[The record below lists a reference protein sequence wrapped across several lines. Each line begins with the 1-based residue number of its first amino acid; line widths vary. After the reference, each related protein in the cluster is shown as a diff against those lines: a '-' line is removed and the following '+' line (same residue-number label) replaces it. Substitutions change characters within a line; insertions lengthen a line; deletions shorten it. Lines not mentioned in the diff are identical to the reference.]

1 MVYYVLMGLFD
12 RFIAKSNQQNTQVDV
27 AAALAPYNSQ
37 QLVGGIL
44 FGTTTASREQFMAI
58 PSGARARGI
67 ICSTVGSLP
76 LEQYNHFT
84 NEHVRPNRVIM
95 QPDPRVAGSAIYA
108 WIAEDLL
115 LYGVAYGMVMDAYAA
130 TDASRIRAWTRIA
143 PNRVFASLNGNS
155 TEIEYYTVDGKR
167 VPPFGLGSL
176 IVFNGLDEGILN
188 RAGRTIK
195 AAAALEQAAEMYA
208 REPMPQMVLKS
219 NGTNLTPERITKLLE
234 SWKISR
240 STRAT
245 AFLNADVE
253 LQTLGFDPKSLQM
266 NEARQYL
273 ALEIARASGI
283 PASFISAETTSM
295 TYTNTVAERKAL
307 IDFSLRPILT
317 AIEQRLSAA
326 DFCPNGIETRFDIDD
341 FLRGSALERAQVYEI
356 LNRIGAMSIEQI
368 QEEEDLIRRR
378 LISQ

>member
-12 RFIAKSNQQNTQVDV
+12 RFTAKSNQPDSQVDV
-27 AAALAPYNSQ
+27 AASLAPYNAQ

-58 PSGARARGI
+58 PAGARARNI
-67 ICSTVGSLP
+67 ICSTIGSLP
-76 LEQYNHFT
+76 IEQYNHFT

-95 QPDPRVAGSAIYA
+95 QPDPRVAGSAIYS
-108 WIAEDLL
+108 WLAEDLL
-115 LYGVAYGMVMDAYAA
+115 LFGVGYGMVLDSYSS

-167 VPPFGLGSL
+167 VPPFGIGSL

-208 REPMPQMVLKS
+208 KEPMPQMVLKS

-240 STRAT
+240 SMRTT

-253 LQTLGFDPKSLQM
+253 LQALGFDPAKLQL

-283 PASFISAETTSM
+283 PASFVSAETTSM
-295 TYTNTVAERKAL
+295 TYSNTLAERKAL
-307 IDFSLRPILT
+307 IDFSLRSILT
-317 AIEQRLSAA
+317 SLEQRLSFS

-368 QEEEDLIRRR
+368 QEEEDLIR
-378 LISQ
+378 

>member
-12 RFIAKSNQQNTQVDV
+12 RFTAKSNQPNSQVDV
-27 AAALAPYNSQ
+27 SAALAPYNSQ

-143 PNRVFASLNGNS
+143 PNRVYASLNSNS

-234 SWKISR
+234 SWRISR
-240 STRAT
+240 STRST

-368 QEEEDLIRRR
+368 QEEEDLIR
-378 LISQ
+378 

>member
-12 RFIAKSNQQNTQVDV
+12 TLLGRNNQTVEQVDV
-27 AAALAPYNSQ
+27 QASLAPYNAQ

-44 FGTTTASREQFMAI
+44 FGTTTATREQYMAI
-58 PSGARARGI
+58 PSAARARNI
-67 ICSTVGSLP
+67 ICSTIGSLP

-115 LYGVAYGMVMDAYAA
+115 LYGQAFGMVMDAYAA

-143 PNRVFASLNGNS
+143 PNRVYASLNANS
-155 TEIEYYTVDGKR
+155 TEIDYYTVDGKR

-195 AAAALEQAAEMYA
+195 AAAALEAAAEMYA
-208 REPMPQMVLKS
+208 KEPMPQMVLKS
-219 NGTNLTPERITKLLE
+219 NGTNLAPERISKLLE
-234 SWKISR
+234 SWKTARNTR
-240 STRAT
+240 ST
-245 AFLNADVE
+245 AFLNADVTLE
-253 LQTLGFDPKSLQM
+253 ALGFDPAKLQL

-273 ALEIARASGI
+273 ALEICRASGI
-283 PASFISAETTSM
+283 PASFVSAETTSM
-295 TYTNTVAERKAL
+295 TYSNMTAERKAL

-356 LNRIGAMSIEQI
+356 LNRIGAMSVEQI
-368 QEEEDLIRRR
+368 QEEEDLIR
-378 LISQ
+378 

>member
-12 RFIAKSNQQNTQVDV
+12 RFTAKSNQANSQVDV

-44 FGTTTASREQFMAI
+44 FGTTTASREQYMAI
-58 PSGARARGI
+58 PSGARARNI

-208 REPMPQMVLKS
+208 KEPMPQMVLKS

-240 STRAT
+240 SMRTT

-253 LQTLGFDPKSLQM
+253 LQALGFDPAKLQL

-273 ALEIARASGI
+273 ALEISRASGI
-283 PASFISAETTSM
+283 PASFVSAETTSM
-295 TYTNTVAERKAL
+295 TYSNMTAERKAL

-317 AIEQRLSAA
+317 AIEQRLSQA

-368 QEEEDLIRRR
+368 QEEEDLIR
-378 LISQ
+378 

>member
-1 MVYYVLMGLFD
+1 MVYYVLMGLLD
-12 RFIAKSNQQNTQVDV
+12 RFTAKSNQPNSQVDIS
-27 AAALAPYNSQ
+27 AALAPYNSQ

-115 LYGVAYGMVMDAYAA
+115 LYGVAYGMVMDAYAS

-143 PNRVFASLNGNS
+143 PNRVFASLNNNS

-167 VPPFGLGSL
+167 VPPFGIGSL

-234 SWKISR
+234 SWRLSR
-240 STRAT
+240 STRST

-356 LNRIGAMSIEQI
+356 LNRIGAMSVEQI
-368 QEEEDLIRRR
+368 QEEEDLIR
-378 LISQ
+378 

>member
-1 MVYYVLMGLFD
+1 MVYYVLMGLLD
-12 RFIAKSNQQNTQVDV
+12 RFTAKSNQQNSQVDIS
-27 AAALAPYNSQ
+27 AALAPYNSQ

-143 PNRVFASLNGNS
+143 PNRVFASLNANS

-167 VPPFGLGSL
+167 VPPFGIGSL

-234 SWKISR
+234 SWRLSR
-240 STRAT
+240 STRST

-356 LNRIGAMSIEQI
+356 LNRIGAMSVQQI
-368 QEEEDLIRRR
+368 QEEEDLIR
-378 LISQ
+378 

>member
-12 RFIAKSNQQNTQVDV
+12 RFTARSNQPNSQVDV

-167 VPPFGLGSL
+167 VPPFGIGSL

-368 QEEEDLIRRR
+368 QEEEDLIR
-378 LISQ
+378 

>member
-12 RFIAKSNQQNTQVDV
+12 RFTTRQNQPDTQIDV
-27 AAALAPYNSQ
+27 SASLAPYNSQ

-44 FGTTTASREQFMAI
+44 FGTTTATREQYMAI

-67 ICSTVGSLP
+67 ICSTIGSLP

-143 PNRVFASLNGNS
+143 PNRVYASLNGNS

-240 STRAT
+240 SMRTT

-253 LQTLGFDPKSLQM
+253 LQALGFDPAKLQL

-273 ALEIARASGI
+273 ALEISRASGI
-283 PASFISAETTSM
+283 PASFVSAETTSM

-368 QEEEDLIRRR
+368 QEEEDLIR
-378 LISQ
+378 

>member
-1 MVYYVLMGLFD
+1 MGLFD
-12 RFIAKSNQQNTQVDV
+12 RFTAKTNQPNSQVDV
-27 AAALAPYNSQ
+27 AASLAPYNAQ

-44 FGTTTASREQFMAI
+44 FGTTTASREQYMAI

-76 LEQYNHFT
+76 LEQYDTFT
-84 NEHVRPNRVIM
+84 DQHVEPNRVIK

-115 LYGVAYGMVMDAYAA
+115 LYGVAYGMVMDSYSSS
-130 TDASRIRAWTRIA
+130 DASRIRAWTRIA
-143 PNRVFASLNGNS
+143 PNRVFASLNATA
-155 TEIEYYTVDGKR
+155 TEIEYYTVDGKK
-167 VPPFGLGSL
+167 VAPFGNGSL

-240 STRAT
+240 STRST

-317 AIEQRLSAA
+317 AIEQRLSAS
-326 DFCPNGIETRFDIDD
+326 DFCSSNIETRFDIDD

-356 LNRIGAMSIEQI
+356 LNRIGAMSVQQI
-368 QEEEDLIRRR
+368 QEEEDLIR
-378 LISQ
+378 